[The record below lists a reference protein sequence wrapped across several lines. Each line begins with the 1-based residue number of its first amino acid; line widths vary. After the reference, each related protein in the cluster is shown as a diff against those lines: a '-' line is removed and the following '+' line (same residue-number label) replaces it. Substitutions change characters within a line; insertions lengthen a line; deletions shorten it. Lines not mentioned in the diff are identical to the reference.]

1 MLVADMCSGYERR
14 KGRAKCVSERAL
26 LECVTLS
33 RLFIYSTPSSI
44 HIYTC
49 KDLGLGA
56 INAVHKKFSPPSK

>member
-44 HIYTC
+44 HIYMQT
-49 KDLGLGA
+49 LGA